1 MLNIKF
7 HHFDIYLCHT
17 NEELA
22 STQLPNHTSYI
33 MTGPGNSV
41 IYYRC
46 TLPADSCR
54 TCPIQQTCSV
64 DFLKATGRALY
75 NKHINTFKKLA

>member
-1 MLNIKF
+1 MLTTKF

-17 NEELA
+17 KEELA
-22 STQLPNHTSYI
+22 FTQPSDQTSYI

-41 IYYRC
+41 VYYRC
-46 TLPADSCR
+46 TQPAESCQ
-54 TCPIQQTCSV
+54 TCPIQNDCST
-64 DFLKATGRALY
+64 DFLEHTGRLLY